1 MDMRLSM
8 YILADWLKQYA
19 PQEKIQNGE
28 RRIRNTRLFSD
39 EQRYTQNNVYV
50 SSASDDTHKII
61 CMNGNDYL
69 QLEADNENQVI
80 NDIIDAFDYY
90 NSWSD
95 DLNYRLPELTMEQ
108 VVQSGADV
116 LGHLVIVVDASHR
129 ILCHS
134 RLPQSIVSRDVLE
147 ALINRD
153 VAPLE
158 YITESTEDPQIRQPL
173 RNAYYVTPNPEAIRA
188 ECSLRNLFT
197 HRRQWGWM
205 ILFGNHITRGGQQIQ
220 DALGDILERWMELHE
235 EQQEALEITSVFVDI
250 LEEGIPNKEQL
261 MFRLQQFG
269 WKKTDRKV
277 VCVLRWDGGGYEKSS
292 AYAGFVGKQLL
303 GGYAFAYRDDLVLVC
318 NLEIERWENL
328 APELERLLSQ
338 SGGYGGRSQE
348 FVDIFAL
355 PRQYGFAVAALAYPA
370 EGVPITRFSDIAF
383 QHGMAVIARQTSDYL
398 IHPALKCLREYDSR
412 NKTSLYE
419 TLRCVLT
426 MERSYAQASQA
437 LFIHRSTLLY
447 RMDCIERLTNLD
459 LNQADTRLHLLI
471 SFAIDAQNGSGN
483 P

>member
-1 MDMRLSM
+1 MRLSM
-8 YILADWLKQYA
+8 YILADWLKKYA
-19 PQEKIQNGE
+19 PQEKIQSGE

-90 NSWSD
+90 NGWSD
-95 DLNYRLPELTMEQ
+95 DLNYRLPELTMGEII
-108 VVQSGADV
+108 QSGADV
-116 LGHLVIVVDASHR
+116 LGHLIIVVDASHR

-134 RLPQSIVSRDVLE
+134 ELPQNIVGREVLQK
-147 ALINRD
+147 LINRE

-158 YITESTEDPQIRQPL
+158 YITESTGDPLIRQPL
-173 RNAYYVTPNPEAIRA
+173 RNSYYATPNPEAIKA

-205 ILFGNHITRGGQQIQ
+205 ILFGNHITRGEQQIQ
-220 DALGDILERWMELHE
+220 DTLGDIMERWMELHE
-235 EQQEALEITSVFVDI
+235 EQQDELEMTSVFVDI
-250 LEEGIPNKEQL
+250 LEEGRPNKEQL

-277 VCVLRWDGGGYEKSS
+277 VCVLRWGGDGYEKSS
-292 AYAGFVGKQLL
+292 AYVGFVSKQLL
-303 GGYAFAYRDDLVLVC
+303 GGYAFVYRDDLVLVC
-318 NLEIERWENL
+318 NLDMEGWPHME
-328 APELERLLSQ
+328 PELARLLSQ
-338 SGGYGGRSQE
+338 SGGHGGRSQE
-348 FVDIFAL
+348 FVDIFDL
-355 PRQYGFAVAALAYPA
+355 PKQYGFAVAALDFPA
-370 EGVPITRFSDIAF
+370 EEKTITWFSDIAY
-383 QHGMAVIARQTSDYL
+383 QYGMAVIARQSADYL
-398 IHPALKCLREYDSR
+398 VHPALKCLREYDSR

-426 MERSYAQASQA
+426 MERNYAHASQA

-447 RMDCIERLTNLD
+447 RMDCIKRLTNLD
-459 LNQADTRLHLLI
+459 LNRADTRLHLLI
-471 SFAIDAQNGSGN
+471 SFAIDG
-483 P
+483 